1 MFAAQQFLRCHDNVN
16 CHGKNCQTRSP
27 DLLDIK
33 DAWKLTRQEWQY
45 QVCLK
50 KTLSGSHLH
59 YQGKQMLTM
68 SMLYML
74 YIQRISQICGKA
86 FFDAIFKEVLLAIKI
101 KKICYQFKDQ
111 IFILHLIP
119 FASKRHEKD

>member
-1 MFAAQQFLRCHDNVN
+1 MAISSL
-16 CHGKNCQTRSP
+16 P
-27 DLLDIK
+27 
-33 DAWKLTRQEWQY
+33 E
-45 QVCLK
+45 

-86 FFDAIFKEVLLAIKI
+86 LFDAIFKEVLLAIKI
-101 KKICYQFKDQ
+101 KKSAINF
-111 IFILHLIP
+111 HLIP
-119 FASKRHEKD
+119 FASERHEKD